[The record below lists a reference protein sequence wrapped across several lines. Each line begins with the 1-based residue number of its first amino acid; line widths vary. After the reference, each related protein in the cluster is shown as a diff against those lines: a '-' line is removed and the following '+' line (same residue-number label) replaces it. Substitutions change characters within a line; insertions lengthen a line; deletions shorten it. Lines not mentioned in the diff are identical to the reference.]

1 MDGDSIKKSA
11 RVGAFLR
18 TVTGLLLGAEG
29 TETLVET
36 INTTASINNLLL
48 AGVERVAGR
57 ANVQAQIAASR
68 TGLEFVTTRALYSD
82 FVVVWVNTF
91 FHGQPQ
97 FVGRVAI

>member
-1 MDGDSIKKSA
+1 MLGAHKKSA

-57 ANVQAQIAASR
+57 ANVQVQIAASGM
-68 TGLEFVTTRALYSD
+68 GLEFVTARALYSD
-82 FVVVWVNTF
+82 LVVLRVDTL
-91 FHGQPQ
+91 FHGQP
-97 FVGRVAI
+97 RL